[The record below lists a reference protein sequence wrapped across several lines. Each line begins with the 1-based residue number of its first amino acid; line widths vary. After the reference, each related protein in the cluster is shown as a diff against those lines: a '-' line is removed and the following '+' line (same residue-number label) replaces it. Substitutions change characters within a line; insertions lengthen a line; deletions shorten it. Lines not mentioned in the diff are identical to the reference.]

1 MKKAFK
7 CVSSAGY
14 HLTQGK
20 IYDID
25 FGEKPLIG
33 VLDMKLLLQ
42 EVSVSTIRNDLGVV
56 HFISTD
62 EIKSLFVDLEEW
74 RQERLKEIGI

>member
-14 HLTQGK
+14 YLTQGK
-20 IYDID
+20 IYD

-33 VLDMKLLLQ
+33 
-42 EVSVSTIRNDLGVV
+42 VSVSTIRNDLGVV
-56 HFISTD
+56 HFISAD
-62 EIKSLFVDLEEW
+62 EIKCLFVDLEEW
-74 RQERLKEIGI
+74 RQERLKKIGI

>member
-33 VLDMKLLLQ
+33 V
-42 EVSVSTIRNDLGVV
+42 SVSTIRNDLGVV

-62 EIKSLFVDLEEW
+62 EIKCLFVDLEEW

>member
-7 CVSSAGY
+7 CVSSTGY

-20 IYDID
+20 IYEID
-25 FGEKPLIG
+25 FGANHSKSKDSSSGLT
-33 VLDMKLLLQ
+33 LDN
-42 EVSVSTIRNDLGVV
+42 VSTIRNDLGVV
-56 HFISTD
+56 HFISDD
-62 EIKSLFVDLEEW
+62 EIKCFFVDLEEW